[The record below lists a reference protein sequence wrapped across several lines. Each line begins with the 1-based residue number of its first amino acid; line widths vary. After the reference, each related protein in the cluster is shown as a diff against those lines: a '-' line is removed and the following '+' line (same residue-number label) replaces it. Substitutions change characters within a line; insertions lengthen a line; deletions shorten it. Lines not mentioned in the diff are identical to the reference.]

1 MNYIKNET
9 RDMDSQLT
17 LSHFW
22 GGKINHDDNDTRSIF
37 VVDLFCGA
45 GGFSCGSEQ
54 AGLKVALAVDNS
66 KEALAVHC
74 VNHRQ
79 CKHLC
84 IELGYK
90 TEQHLLNEIRK
101 VVGDRLWHLHG
112 SPPCQKLSAMRNL
125 KKGRDRDGGMYLVK
139 WFFQFVSKAKPNTW
153 SFEQVSIPCL
163 SQYLKEQNICS
174 HRFKFCRIRLAT
186 NSYKTSCWIKKID

>member
-1 MNYIKNET
+1 MF
-9 RDMDSQLT
+9 S
-17 LSHFW
+17 
-22 GGKINHDDNDTRSIF
+22 
-37 VVDLFCGA
+37 GA
-45 GGFSCGSEQ
+45 GGFSCGCEQ

-90 TEQHLLNEIRK
+90 TEQHLLNKIRK

-174 HRFKFCRIRLAT
+174 HRFKFVEYGLPQTRIRLLAG
-186 NSYKTSCWIKKID
+186 SKKLIKNLKKVQTKYRHRRHLAMFYLECHQKLFLSVRLAVNA